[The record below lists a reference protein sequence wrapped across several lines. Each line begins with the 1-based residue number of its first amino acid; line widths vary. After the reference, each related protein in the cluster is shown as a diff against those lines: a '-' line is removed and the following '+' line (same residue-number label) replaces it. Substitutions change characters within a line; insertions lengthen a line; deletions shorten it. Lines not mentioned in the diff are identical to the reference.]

1 MREGEHLETAAV
13 GDDGGVAADE
23 AVEAAGI
30 GDALGAGLEHEV
42 VGIGEHQVETG
53 FREGLVGDSLERAV
67 RADRHEPRG
76 LDDAVGGVDAPYA
89 SGGALG
95 LVHELEAEEIARHVG
110 RELARGGRG
119 LQGID
124 IARLTPVSRARLD
137 DHATGSH
144 RRTRAA
150 EEIAL
155 QPRER
160 VAHVPTEGDAST
172 GV

>member
-23 AVEAAGI
+23 AVEPAGI

-42 VGIGEHQVETG
+42 VGIGEHQVRAG

-67 RADRHEPRG
+67 RADRHEPGG

-89 SGGALG
+89 SGGLG

-110 RELARGGRG
+110 GELARGGGGGFGSIEPR
-119 LQGID
+119 
-124 IARLTPVSRARLD
+124 RLD
-137 DHATGSH
+137 DRVS
-144 RRTRAA
+144 RRA
-150 EEIAL
+150 
-155 QPRER
+155 
-160 VAHVPTEGDAST
+160 
-172 GV
+172 

>member
-1 MREGEHLETAAV
+1 M
-13 GDDGGVAADE
+13 
-23 AVEAAGI
+23 EAAGI

-67 RADRHEPRG
+67 RADRHEPGG

-89 SGGALG
+89 SGGALR
-95 LVHELEAEEIARHVG
+95 LVHELEAEEIARGVG
-110 RELARGGRG
+110 GELARGGRG
-119 LQGID
+119 RQRD
-124 IARLTPVSRARLD
+124 RSRPSQPVSRARLG
-137 DHATGSH
+137 DHASGSH